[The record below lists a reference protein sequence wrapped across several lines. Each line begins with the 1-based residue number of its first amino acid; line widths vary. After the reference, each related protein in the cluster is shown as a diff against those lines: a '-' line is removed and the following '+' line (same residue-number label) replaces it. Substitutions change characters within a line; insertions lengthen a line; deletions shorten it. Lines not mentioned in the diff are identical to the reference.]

1 MMLGTVVRRVWSD
14 RQLPSFDGRRLV
26 LVAEVDSG
34 RREVAVDLVDAGPG
48 VLVLVATDEAAAA
61 ATGDATVDA
70 AVVAL
75 VAEPSAEEGR
85 GT

>member
-14 RQLPSFDGRRLV
+14 RQLPSFDGRR
-26 LVAEVDSG
+26 
-34 RREVAVDLVDAGPG
+34 
-48 VLVLVATDEAAAA
+48 LVLVATDEAAAA

-75 VAEPSAEEGR
+75 VAEPSAEQGR